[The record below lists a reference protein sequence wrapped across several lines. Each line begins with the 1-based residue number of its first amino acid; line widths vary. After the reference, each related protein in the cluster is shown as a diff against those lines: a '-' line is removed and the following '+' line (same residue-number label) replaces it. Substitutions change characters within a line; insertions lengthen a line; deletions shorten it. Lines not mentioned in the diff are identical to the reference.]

1 MKDDRMREDHVK
13 EDRARRAAIVDGMHA
28 GRPALGPS
36 EVHVDITNGCN
47 AACVTCWDHSP
58 LLRQARPAEWKR
70 RRLPLATFQALVDDL
85 ASMGS
90 VRAVVLSGMGEP
102 LTHPDVYEMIARVK
116 AQGWHL
122 TLMTN
127 LVAADADRL
136 RSSGVDQLLVGVHGA
151 TPATYTAFHA
161 GWTEQHFF
169 TLCKLLRTMAATPT
183 RVRHVHVINAD
194 TAPELVAMVRFG
206 QLFGAERVN
215 FKLASLADGTER
227 CAITPQ
233 QRDLLLSELVPK
245 ARAMADALRVRTNLD
260 LFQAQLQAAADDVL
274 YTTPMAEVGCYMGHV
289 YTRITVDGEVL
300 FCCNTNVRVGHLD
313 DGPVSQQWW
322 GPAWQQTR
330 ERVSRGEFWP
340 GCERCGKFE
349 QNVKWSKR
357 VRGP

>member
-1 MKDDRMREDHVK
+1 MTDEK
-13 EDRARRAAIVDGMHA
+13 AWRAAVVA
-28 GRPALGPS
+28 GIRAGKPPAGPA

-58 LLRQARPAEWKR
+58 LLREARPAAWKR
-70 RRLPLATFQALVDDL
+70 QRLPLATFQALVDDL
-85 ASMGS
+85 AGLGS

-102 LTHPDVYEMIARVK
+102 LTHPDVYEMIARIK

-136 RSSGVDQLLVGVHGA
+136 QRSGVDQLLVGVHGA
-151 TPATYTAFHA
+151 TPATYTAFHP

-169 TLCKLLRTMAATPT
+169 TLCKLLRAMSAAGT

-206 QLFGAERVN
+206 QLFGADRVN
-215 FKLASLADGTER
+215 FKLASLADGTEG
-227 CAITPQ
+227 CAISPA
-233 QRDLLLSELVPK
+233 QRDLLRQELVPR

-260 LFQAQLQAAADDVL
+260 LFAAQLQAAAEDVL
-274 YTTPMAEVGCYMGHV
+274 HTTPMDAVGCYMGHV
-289 YTRITVDGEVL
+289 YTRISVEGQVL
-300 FCCNTNVRVGHLD
+300 FCCNTQVQVGHLD
-313 DGPVSQQWW
+313 QGPVSAHWS
-322 GPAWQQTR
+322 GPTWQAAR
-330 ERVSRGEFWP
+330 ERAARQEWWP

-357 VRGP
+357 VRSP